1 MYTFYIYYNM
11 HGEWLQV
18 HVHVYIDNL
27 SLSKTILNWD
37 IVPSVLKWDNVTNL
51 GDLIF
56 RSSFL
61 KIHSTKNEWF
71 I

>member
-1 MYTFYIYYNM
+1 MYTLYIYYKM

-18 HVHVYIDNL
+18 HVHDCIYL

-56 RSSFL
+56 LSSFL